1 MDQKVT
7 LKMFLKMMLTIALP
21 IAMQNLLTNTASMV
35 DTIMI
40 GNQGELAVAAVGIC
54 SQISS
59 LFFSCYW
66 GFAGGSIL
74 FFAQY
79 WGARDEKGINRTF
92 GLTFICMAIV
102 GFGFGLLSI
111 FHPSFL
117 LSIYTDKVSLI
128 EIGTPYMRI
137 VGFAY
142 PLQVFAVLVSVL
154 MRSTERV
161 KAPLICSAVALGVNC
176 SVNWVLIYGR
186 FGFPEMGAAGAAVG
200 TLLSAIVNLLLLVI
214 FLLRS
219 GCEVRLRLSQIFA
232 IRKSFTGEYL
242 KKVLPI
248 LGNELL
254 YGVGQMI
261 INVVIGHQDE
271 AAIAAMAAFRVC
283 EGFVYAFFGG
293 LSNANSVVVGR
304 EVGAGRLYRGYSF
317 AKRSAVFCPM
327 ITFTIVLICV
337 ILNHPLFTLFGL
349 GSQAMTYGT
358 FMLLIY
364 LFFGAVRTCDYIIN
378 DTFRAGGEPV
388 VGTVIEISCLYA
400 ITVPMTWLAGMV
412 WHLPFLAV
420 FAFVYTDELI
430 RLFILIPYLRSGKWV
445 KPVTEA
451 GRSALPEFRESR
463 KFRRRSGRAKE

>member
-1 MDQKVT
+1 MNQQVT
-7 LKMFLKMMLTIALP
+7 WKMFLKMMLTIAFP

-40 GNQGELAVAAVGIC
+40 GNQGELSVAAVGIC
-54 SQISS
+54 SQI
-59 LFFSCYW
+59 
-66 GFAGGSIL
+66 SIL

-79 WGARDEKGINRTF
+79 WGARDEEGINRTF

-102 GFGFGLLSI
+102 GFGFGLMSI
-111 FHPSFL
+111 LHPSFL

-128 EIGTPYMRI
+128 EIGAPYMRI

-161 KAPLICSAVALGVNC
+161 KAPLVCSAVALGVNC

-200 TLLSAIVNLLLLVI
+200 TLLSAIVNLTLLI
-214 FLLRS
+214 FALLRS

-232 IRKSFTGEYL
+232 IKKSFTGEYL

-254 YGVGQMI
+254 YGVGQML
-261 INVVIGHQDE
+261 INIVIGHQNE

-304 EVGAGRLYRGYSF
+304 EVGAGRLHRGYQF
-317 AKRSAVFCPM
+317 AKRSAVFCPL

-337 ILNHPLFTLFGL
+337 LLNHPLFTLFGL
-349 GSQAMTYGT
+349 GSQAMAYGT
-358 FMLLIY
+358 WMLLIY

-388 VGTVIEISCLYA
+388 VGTVIEISCLFL
-400 ITVPMTWLAGMV
+400 ITVPLTWAAGMV

-430 RLFILIPYLRSGKWV
+430 RLFILVPYLRSGKWV
-445 KPVTEA
+445 KPVTDDGKA
-451 GRSALPEFRESR
+451 ALAEFRETR
-463 KFRRRSGRAKE
+463 KNRGRKRKRRLIK